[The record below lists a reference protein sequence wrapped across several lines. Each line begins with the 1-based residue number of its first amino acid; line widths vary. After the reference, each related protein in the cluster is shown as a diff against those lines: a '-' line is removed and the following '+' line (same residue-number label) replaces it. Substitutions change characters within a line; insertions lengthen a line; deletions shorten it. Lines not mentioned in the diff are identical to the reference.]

1 MQGLKQSDFALFLK
15 LATAPP
21 IHSTSIRCG
30 AFGGPAGDIILCV
43 GKHPPVADLH
53 RPFKALPRQ
62 RQQGPVTGGAEHSSF
77 RRPCAVHD
85 CFGLL
90 LRTTAPHASCS
101 SVKALQGAL

>member
-15 LATAPP
+15 LAMVPP
-21 IHSTSIRCG
+21 IHSTSTRCG
-30 AFGGPAGDIILCV
+30 ALVGPLGTSSFV

-62 RQQGPVTGGAEHSSF
+62 RQQGPVMGGAEHGSF

-101 SVKALQGAL
+101 LVKALQGAL